1 MNHRLTR
8 LWRRLLLST
17 GNLGGNTWNGT
28 CAQSSVTRSLGAA
41 RTHKTRQTERR
52 TAGEEQQ
59 LATPPPRGAR
69 GRDPAQSCD
78 AVALTLHEVNSEEA
92 QSKLSELGR
101 SQFGF
106 TPAATACAVQEDPL
120 GFRRLC
126 AAKKKTKKKQ
136 PLSAAKPCVAS
147 CSLPCLKT
155 QKILRARL

>member
-8 LWRRLLLST
+8 LWRRLFLST
-17 GNLGGNTWNGT
+17 GNLGGNTWSGT

-41 RTHKTRQTERR
+41 RTHKTREMECR

-78 AVALTLHEVNSEEA
+78 PAALFLHEVNGEEA
-92 QSKLSELGR
+92 QSSSLNWDAPSLDSHLLPRPVQSRKIRLAFAG
-101 SQFGF
+101 
-106 TPAATACAVQEDPL
+106 CAL
-120 GFRRLC
+120 L
-126 AAKKKTKKKQ
+126 KKTKK

-147 CSLPCLKT
+147 CSLPCLKM